1 MILYCT
7 SEFASVMVSYLL
19 PPYMAR
25 IDGWARG
32 PCSLDA
38 SLDDIAQKR
47 WHRVSSGSCGCIL
60 AKLGYQT
67 VCRLT
72 TPPSKKKKIAVSFFF
87 VAKINYASENGHFLP
102 KCSAS
107 GPKQMR
113 VSELI
118 CHSKV
123 IFWKFQG
130 ENRSHFRPIFSNG
143 HHSAPCIWELHQPP
157 FSHLKFK
164 KRLLGAFE

>member
-1 MILYCT
+1 MFCILLFATDLHDYQIRPVIMILYCT

-72 TPPSKKKKIAVSFFF
+72 TPPSKKKKNCCFFF
-87 VAKINYASENGHFLP
+87 FCCKNKLCIGERSFSAQMQRKWSKADASFRTDMSFKSYFLKISRR
-102 KCSAS
+102 K
-107 GPKQMR
+107 
-113 VSELI
+113 
-118 CHSKV
+118 
-123 IFWKFQG
+123 
-130 ENRSHFRPIFSNG
+130 
-143 HHSAPCIWELHQPP
+143 
-157 FSHLKFK
+157 
-164 KRLLGAFE
+164 